1 MAYLTRR
8 LFLHRS
14 LALAAAGIFAR
25 PYIAKA
31 AATTA
36 TVWWAQGFVQDE
48 DVALRKTV
56 ADYEKAS
63 GNKIDLSIIPFA
75 PERQKIISAL
85 TSGVVPDLVDSN
97 PGEILA
103 QYAWKDQW
111 ADVTDVVETQQ
122 AEYSETALLAAQAYN
137 NVTKKRSFYGV
148 PIRAAVI
155 PIHMWR
161 SLVEKAGYQMSD
173 LPKTWDAFFDFF
185 KEVQKKLRAQGMR
198 RVYGLGFQVTAN
210 GVDPNNLFYAFLIAY
225 GGQDIITKDGR
236 PHLDDP
242 QVKEAAIKALSYLTT
257 AYKEGYVPPSA
268 VNWNDAD
275 DNNAFHAQLMVMD
288 VDGTLSTE
296 VAIKAEHPDWY
307 YHDIV
312 TQGFPL
318 TNDGKP
324 VPSQVGF
331 TCGLIPKGAKNI
343 AVAKEF
349 LKYCIRPEVVG
360 GFLKTGLG
368 RWLPP
373 MPALAK
379 NDPFWLDPKDPHI
392 PGYVQQGLLGPT
404 MPFYY
409 VFNPAVADIDAE
421 HVWSVAMFDV
431 MNNGMA
437 PAQAIDKAFKRVE
450 ELFAKYPIVQG

>member
-8 LFLHRS
+8 SFLRSS
-14 LALAAAGIFAR
+14 LALAAAGSVAC
-25 PYIAKA
+25 PYIANA

-48 DVALRKTV
+48 DVALKKVV
-56 ADYEKAS
+56 AEYEKAS

-75 PERQKIISAL
+75 PQRQKIVSAL
-85 TSGVVPDLVDSN
+85 TSGIVPDLFNSN
-97 PGEILA
+97 PAEIIA
-103 QYAWKDQW
+103 QYGWKDQW
-111 ADVTDVVETQQ
+111 VDVTDVVETQK
-122 AEYSETALLAAQAYN
+122 AHYHPTALLAAQAYN

-148 PIRAAVI
+148 PITSAVV

-185 KEVQKKLRAQGMR
+185 KEVQKKLRDQGMR
-198 RVYGLGFQVTAN
+198 KVYGIGFQVTAN
-210 GVDPNNLFYAFLIAY
+210 GVDPNNLYYAFVIAY
-225 GGQDIITKDGR
+225 GGKDLFTPDGKA
-236 PHLDDP
+236 HLDDP
-242 QVKEAAIKALSYLTT
+242 QVKEAAIKALSYLTS
-257 AYKEGYVPPSA
+257 AFKEGYVPPSA

-275 DNNAFHAQLMVMD
+275 DNNAYHAKLFV
-288 VDGTLSTE
+288 VYADGTLSPE

-307 YHDIV
+307 YHEMV

-324 VPSQVGF
+324 VTSQVGF
-331 TCGLIPKGAKNI
+331 GCGLIPKGAQNVT
-343 AVAKEF
+343 VAKEL
-349 LKYCIRPEVVG
+349 LKYWIQPEVLGDYV
-360 GFLKTGLG
+360 KTGLG
-368 RWLPP
+368 RSLPS
-373 MPALAK
+373 MPELTK
-379 NDPFWLDPKDPHI
+379 DPFWQDPADPHR
-392 PGYVQQGLLGPT
+392 PGYAKQGMVDPT

-409 VFNPAVADIDAE
+409 VFNPAISEVDAE

-431 MNNGMA
+431 INNGMT

-450 ELFAKYPIVQG
+450 TLFAKYQIAQG

>member
-8 LFLHRS
+8 SFLHSS
-14 LALAAAGIFAR
+14 LALAVAGSVAR
-25 PYIAKA
+25 PYIANA

-36 TVWWAQGFVQDE
+36 TMWWSQGFVQDE
-48 DVALRKTV
+48 DVALKKVV

-85 TSGVVPDLVDSN
+85 TSGGVPDLFNSN

-111 ADVTDVVETQQ
+111 VDVTDVVETQKTH
-122 AEYSETALLAAQAYN
+122 YHPTALLAAQAYN
-137 NVTKKRSFYGV
+137 NVAKKRSFYGV
-148 PIRAAVI
+148 PVVAGVV

-161 SLVEKAGYQMSD
+161 SLIEKAGYQMSD

-198 RVYGLGFQVTAN
+198 KVYGQGFQVTAN
-210 GVDPNNLFYAFLIAY
+210 GNDPNALYYAFVIGY
-225 GGQDIITKDGR
+225 GGKDLFTPDGKA
-236 PHLDDP
+236 HLDDP
-242 QVKEAAIKALSYLTT
+242 QVKEAAIKALSYLTS
-257 AYKEGYVPPSA
+257 AYKDGYVPPSA

-296 VAIKAEHPDWY
+296 VAVKAEHPDWY
-307 YHDIV
+307 YHDMA
-312 TQGFPL
+312 TQSFPL

-324 VPSQVGF
+324 VVSQVGF
-331 TCGLIPKGAKNI
+331 GCALIPKGAQNVT
-343 AVAKEF
+343 VAKEL
-349 LKYCIRPEVVG
+349 LKYWIQPEVVG
-360 GFLKTGLG
+360 EVIKTGLG
-368 RWLPP
+368 RNLPP
-373 MPALAK
+373 MPELVK
-379 NDPFWLDPKDPHI
+379 DPFWQDPKDPHLA
-392 PGYVQQGLLGPT
+392 GYAKQGMIDPT

-409 VFNPAVADIDAE
+409 VFNPAISEVDNE

-431 MNNGMA
+431 INNGMA
-437 PAQAIDKAFKRVE
+437 PAQAIDKAFKRGE
-450 ELFAKYPIVQG
+450 TIFAKYQIV

>member
-8 LFLHRS
+8 SFLRSS
-14 LALAAAGIFAR
+14 LALAAAGSVAC
-25 PYIAKA
+25 PYIANT

-36 TVWWAQGFVQDE
+36 TMWWAQGFVQDE
-48 DVALRKTV
+48 DVALKKVV

-75 PERQKIISAL
+75 PERQKIVSAL
-85 TSGVVPDLVDSN
+85 TSGVVPDLFNSN
-97 PGEILA
+97 PGEIIA

-111 ADVTDVVETQQ
+111 VDVTDVVETQK
-122 AEYSETALLAAQAYN
+122 AHYHPTALLAAQAYN
-137 NVTKKRSFYGV
+137 NVTKQRSFYGV
-148 PIRAAVI
+148 PVVAAVV

-173 LPKTWDAFFDFF
+173 LPQTWDAFFDFF

-198 RVYGLGFQVTAN
+198 KVYGQGFQVTAN
-210 GVDPNNLFYAFLIAY
+210 GVDPNTLYYAFLIAY
-225 GGQDIITKDGR
+225 GGKDLFTPDGKA
-236 PHLDDP
+236 HLDDP
-242 QVKEAAIKALSYLTT
+242 QVKEAAIKALSYLTS

-307 YHDIV
+307 YHDMA

-324 VPSQVGF
+324 VVSQVGF
-331 TCGLIPKGAKNI
+331 GCGLIPKGAQNVT
-343 AVAKEF
+343 VAKEL
-349 LKYCIRPEVVG
+349 LKYWIQPEVVG
-360 GFLKTGLG
+360 EVIKTGLG
-368 RWLPP
+368 RNLPP
-373 MPALAK
+373 MPELTK
-379 NDPFWLDPKDPHI
+379 DPFWQDPKDPHLQS
-392 PGYVQQGLLGPT
+392 YAKQGMVDPT

-409 VFNPAVADIDAE
+409 VFNPAISEVDNE

-431 MNNGMA
+431 INNGMT

-450 ELFAKYPIVQG
+450 TLFAKYQITQS

>member
-1 MAYLTRR
+1 MAYLSRR
-8 LFLHRS
+8 SFLCRS
-14 LALAAAGIFAR
+14 LALAAAGSFAR

-36 TVWWAQGFVQDE
+36 TMWWAQGFVQDE
-48 DVALRKTV
+48 DVALKQVV

-85 TSGVVPDLVDSN
+85 TSGVVPDLFNSN
-97 PGEILA
+97 PAEIIT
-103 QYAWKDQW
+103 QYGWKDQW
-111 ADVTDVVETQQ
+111 VDVTDVVETQK
-122 AEYSETALLAAQAYN
+122 ANYHPTALLAAQAYN
-137 NVTKKRSFYGV
+137 NVTKQRSFYGV
-148 PIRAAVI
+148 PVTAAVV

-198 RVYGLGFQVTAN
+198 KVYGQGFQVTAN
-210 GVDPNNLFYAFLIAY
+210 GNDPNALYYAFLIGY
-225 GGQDIITKDGR
+225 GGQNIFTQDGKA
-236 PHLDDP
+236 HFDDP
-242 QVKEAAIKALSYLTT
+242 AVKEAAIKALSYLTS

-268 VNWNDAD
+268 INWNDAD

-296 VAIKAEHPDWY
+296 VAIKAEHPEQY
-307 YHDIV
+307 YQEIA

-318 TNDGKP
+318 SNDGKP
-324 VPSQVGF
+324 VTSQVAFG
-331 TCGLIPKGAKNI
+331 CGLIPKGAQNV

-349 LKYCIRPEVVG
+349 LKYWIQPEVVG
-360 GFLKTGLG
+360 AYVKTGLG
-368 RWLPP
+368 RNLPP
-373 MPALAK
+373 MPALVK
-379 NDPFWLDPKDPHI
+379 DSFWQDPKDPHL
-392 PGYVQQGLLGPT
+392 PGYAKQGMVDPT

-409 VFNPAVADIDAE
+409 IFSPAISEIDAE

-431 MNNGMA
+431 INNGMA
-437 PAQAIDKAFKRVE
+437 PAAAIDKAFKRAE
-450 ELFAKYPIVQG
+450 TIFAKYQVV